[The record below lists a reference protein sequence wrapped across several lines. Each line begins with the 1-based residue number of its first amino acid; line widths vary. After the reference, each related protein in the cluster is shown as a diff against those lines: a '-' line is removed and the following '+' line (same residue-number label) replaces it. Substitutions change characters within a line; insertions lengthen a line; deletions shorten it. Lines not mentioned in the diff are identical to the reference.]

1 MTKRELHE
9 TDDAAEAL
17 LRGMRLEYLA
27 DTRLVLAGEH
37 VGDVLPELADVDF
50 GSCNALAHGGE
61 VKRRRRAVLDGRRRR
76 IGDGI
81 PEDHLARGPRCEAR
95 PRKFDPGPADGTLLV
110 GRIDPC
116 AHRLGEEPVET
127 VFLEIL
133 AAFHKVP
140 ETLGQTLRRVVH
152 VPAPF
157 EQVAAHR
164 AQHPALFDGKIA
176 RKVAREHGVDRLL
189 EAGGLD
195 GIVEQAPEREEGSAC
210 RAEPD
215 EIEPCEDVL
224 EDVAPRARALH
235 DAAAKVSVERLEA
248 VAHAMKVAHKP
259 REEREN
265 LACAL

>member
-1 MTKRELHE
+1 
-9 TDDAAEAL
+9 
-17 LRGMRLEYLA
+17 MR
-27 DTRLVLAGEH
+27 
-37 VGDVLPELADVDF
+37 
-50 GSCNALAHGGE
+50 S
-61 VKRRRRAVLDGRRRR
+61 
-76 IGDGI
+76 
-81 PEDHLARGPRCEAR
+81 
-95 PRKFDPGPADGTLLV
+95 
-110 GRIDPC
+110 
-116 AHRLGEEPVET
+116 
-127 VFLEIL
+127 IL
-133 AAFHKVP
+133 
-140 ETLGQTLRRVVH
+140 
-152 VPAPF
+152 
-157 EQVAAHR
+157 
-164 AQHPALFDGKIA
+164 LFDGKIA

-265 LACAL
+265 LAGAL

>member
-1 MTKRELHE
+1 M
-9 TDDAAEAL
+9 
-17 LRGMRLEYLA
+17 
-27 DTRLVLAGEH
+27 
-37 VGDVLPELADVDF
+37 
-50 GSCNALAHGGE
+50 
-61 VKRRRRAVLDGRRRR
+61 
-76 IGDGI
+76 
-81 PEDHLARGPRCEAR
+81 
-95 PRKFDPGPADGTLLV
+95 
-110 GRIDPC
+110 
-116 AHRLGEEPVET
+116 
-127 VFLEIL
+127 FLEIL

-152 VPAPF
+152 IPAPF

-265 LACAL
+265 LAGAL